1 MGEAALLDSMAEAAA
16 SQAVAAAAAEPAGPA
31 DDGLSREQVLALY
44 QNCIK
49 LASENKINQKN
60 TWSLPLI
67 DHISEIVLGDD
78 NGDDAQTNFQKASC
92 MLEAGVKIYSYRVDS
107 MHSETY
113 KVLSALNR
121 SAAGPAPEEAG
132 DGDGDGNG
140 SGEDDDESGAKRKV
154 SKKLACPSATLDLP
168 EALNVK
174 KYDLAFSVDPLFHQ
188 TQAQFDEGGA
198 RGLLLHTLSVHRGCE
213 LVFDSLEV
221 PDQTPAAPPADL
233 AGGGGGDD
241 VVDLSF
247 AWREVQAVLAAADA
261 ETEISPALDKIV
273 ALLDDPRRAAAVA
286 AGCSTA
292 EADVDG
298 ALHAQRQLGSAATEP
313 DVGSD
318 FGTAMTAVE
327 PSAAAGDWDSPDWDH
342 EPGDGG
348 GTTVAASDG
357 GVDADMEG
365 VREDGASDSEIGEE
379 DESGQLATQR
389 RAIEWLAASLGLT
402 APSKSGRDPWP
413 HHRPRDQATRKA
425 RRERKQPAYID
436 FYDLSAVDVAAFAPP
451 EDPRETLLARST
463 ATAVANTLLPPGGH
477 YQPLKLVRLYFRPN
491 VLCVRRRSRQR
502 GARRAWGQE
511 GPLSHADYDGDRDG
525 IEMDDGHAGSNSP
538 FDGPTMWDLGDEEH
552 SEVDD
557 FLPQPRKVEKV
568 DIHYARASKQ
578 VDVKALKETLWT
590 KLQKMTPDPIAD
602 EGDGEV
608 VNEGEIVQ
616 QGEGLSFRSLLQQL
630 PEDCS
635 AAPLEDISVH
645 LCFICMLHLANE
657 NNLHIS
663 SSSDMSDLCIRPG
676 AMLIPDSIL

>member
-1 MGEAALLDSMAEAAA
+1 MAEAAA

-67 DHISEIVLGDD
+67 DHISEIVLGGDD
-78 NGDDAQTNFQKASC
+78 GDDAQTNFQKASC
-92 MLEAGVKIYSYRVDS
+92 TLEAGVKIYSYRVDS

-121 SAAGPAPEEAG
+121 SAAGPAPEEGQRRWSSFVGRRAF
-132 DGDGDGNG
+132 
-140 SGEDDDESGAKRKV
+140 ARPT
-154 SKKLACPSATLDLP
+154 LACPSATLEPP

-221 PDQTPAAPPADL
+221 PDQTPAAPSADL
-233 AGGGGGDD
+233 AGGSGDD

-261 ETEISPALDKIV
+261 ETEISPTLDEIV
-273 ALLDDPRRAAAVA
+273 ALLDDPRRAAAAA
-286 AGCSTA
+286 AGCSAA

-298 ALHAQRQLGSAATEP
+298 VLQAQRQLGSAATEP
-313 DVGSD
+313 NVGSD
-318 FGTAMTAVE
+318 FGPAMDDVE
-327 PSAAAGDWDSPDWDH
+327 PSDAAGDWDPPNWDL
-342 EPGDGG
+342 EPGDG

-357 GVDADMEG
+357 GVNADMEC
-365 VREDGASDSEIGEE
+365 DGASDSEVSE
-379 DESGQLATQR
+379 DESSQLATQR

-413 HHRPRDQATRKA
+413 HLRPRDQAARKA
-425 RRERKQPAYID
+425 RRERKQPVYID

-477 YQPLKLVRLYFRPN
+477 YQPLNLVRLYFRPN

-502 GARRAWGQE
+502 GARRAWGQK
-511 GPLSHADYDGDRDG
+511 GLISHRDYDGDHDG
-525 IEMDDGHAGSNSP
+525 IEMDDVHAGSNSP
-538 FDGPTMWDLGDEEH
+538 FDGSTMWDLGDEEH

-557 FLPQPRKVEKV
+557 FLPQPRKVRIQVEKV

-590 KLQKMTPDPIAD
+590 KLQKMTPDSNAD
-602 EGDGEV
+602 DGDGEV
-608 VNEGEIVQ
+608 VNEGEPVQ
-616 QGEGLSFRSLLQQL
+616 QGEGLSFRSLLQQF

-657 NNLHIS
+657 NNLQIS

-676 AMLIPDSIL
+676 AMLVPDSIL